1 MERRQ
6 HDNQIDEIREIL
18 MKELQGIRDALNLH
32 IKEEEKDLSD
42 LREIKKVL
50 HGNPETGDIGMVRKV
65 NDMYDIITQAKG
77 VGNFFGGMRGVLGLM
92 ISLGAAIV
100 LLKGWLK

>member
-1 MERRQ
+1 MIMMGLE
-6 HDNQIDEIREIL
+6 EIRE
-18 MKELQGIRDALNLH
+18 ELRTH
-32 IKEEEKDLSD
+32 IVDEEEDLKD

-77 VGNFFGGMRGVLGLM
+77 VGNFFGGMRGILGLM
-92 ISLGAAIV
+92 ITIGAVIV
-100 LLKGWLK
+100 MLKGLLK

>member
-1 MERRQ
+1 MERRENN
-6 HDNQIDEIREIL
+6 NQIEEIRDMLMKGLQEIRE
-18 MKELQGIRDALNLH
+18 ELRAH
-32 IKEEEKDLSD
+32 IVDEEEDLRD

-50 HGNPETGDIGMVRKV
+50 HGNTETGDIGMVRKV

-92 ISLGAAIV
+92 ITMGAAIV
-100 LLKGWLK
+100 VLKGWLK